1 MFGTEQVYLLMFN
14 SQVNQVSSFK
24 PMFSSKTLRVPIA
37 GYCLRLSSSV
47 LETLGFLVKAKEY
60 SHLTTGLNR

>member
-1 MFGTEQVYLLMFN
+1 MNNKKDKLPVLTFGTEQVCPPEFD

-37 GYCLRLSSSV
+37 GYCLGQAV
-47 LETLGFLVKAKEY
+47 QC
-60 SHLTTGLNR
+60 